1 VGDIAWE
8 MSRTPS
14 KSRQAPTRRARPP
27 RRTPKRGGSP
37 NGSSGGG
44 ATPALKTWLIV
55 GGGILGVLVLWQ
67 VLGAVLGT
75 GDAPETRPP
84 ALVTTGAT
92 GALGSGDAAPAPAGT
107 RTGVFPD
114 QLDGSRLDMNVVA
127 LGTTP
132 HDCTAQT
139 IRTGG
144 QTLAVYHHRCPEAGV
159 DRYFFLVRMTNHA
172 KGRVYV
178 RLDGFTLEGSK
189 GKPLEPFPTPPVGS
203 PQTRFFEGSRSVAAD
218 QTVRGW
224 VTFDGSG
231 GFAPAAL
238 VYADG
243 KELLRVRFQGD
254 WS

>member
-1 VGDIAWE
+1 

-14 KSRQAPTRRARPP
+14 KSRQAPARRPAP
-27 RRTPKRGGSP
+27 RRTPKRGASS

-44 ATPALKTWLIV
+44 ATPALKTWMIV
-55 GGGILGVLVLWQ
+55 GGGLLGIVVLWQ

-75 GDAPETRPP
+75 GDEPETRPP
-84 ALVTTGAT
+84 ALFTTGAT

-107 RTGVFPD
+107 KAGAFPD
-114 QLDGSRLDMNVVA
+114 QLEGSRLDMNVVA

-132 HDCTAQT
+132 HDCSAQT

-144 QTLAVYHHRCPEAGV
+144 QTLAVYHHRCPDKPGV

-178 RLDGFTLEGSK
+178 RLDDFTLEGPN

-203 PQTRFFEGSRSVAAD
+203 PSTRFFQGSRSVAAD

-231 GFAPAAL
+231 GFVPTAL
-238 VYADG
+238 VYTDG
-243 KELLRVRFQGD
+243 KETLRVRFQGD